1 MNSPFEGLTKSQ
13 VNKLFELLGVHIY
26 KYDKNQELIPTI
38 RNENIIGII
47 ISGCAQIINIE
58 YNGNEILI
66 EELVPNSIFGT
77 NISGTNNEN
86 YQIIA
91 KQDTQ
96 VVIID
101 YNKLLNPKNSK
112 YSYFNIFIK
121 NIFDIINIKF
131 KEKNERIRILEK
143 KQIRDK
149 LLEFFEIEHKKG
161 RLKYIYLPFSFRAL
175 ADYLGVNRSAMFR
188 ELRHLKD
195 EKLIEITD
203 RKITLLYKQQ

>member
-66 EELVPNSIFGT
+66 EELLPNSIFGT

-101 YNKLLNPKNSK
+101 YNKLINPKNSK
-112 YSYFNIFIK
+112 HSYFNIFIR
-121 NIFDIINIKF
+121 NIFDIINTKF
-131 KEKNERIRILEK
+131 KEKNERIRNK
-143 KQIRDK
+143 NYTRW
-149 LLEFFEIEHKKG
+149 
-161 RLKYIYLPFSFRAL
+161 
-175 ADYLGVNRSAMFR
+175 
-188 ELRHLKD
+188 KD
-195 EKLIEITD
+195 NK
-203 RKITLLYKQQ
+203 

>member
-1 MNSPFEGLTKSQ
+1 MIIMNSPFEGLTKSQ

-66 EELVPNSIFGT
+66 EELLPNSIFGT

-101 YNKLLNPKNSK
+101 YNKLINPKNSK
-112 YSYFNIFIK
+112 HSYFNIFIR
-121 NIFDIINIKF
+121 NTTF
-131 KEKNERIRILEK
+131 
-143 KQIRDK
+143 
-149 LLEFFEIEHKKG
+149 
-161 RLKYIYLPFSFRAL
+161 
-175 ADYLGVNRSAMFR
+175 
-188 ELRHLKD
+188 
-195 EKLIEITD
+195 
-203 RKITLLYKQQ
+203 

>member
-66 EELVPNSIFGT
+66 EDLLPNSVFGT

-101 YNKLLNPKNSK
+101 YNKLINPKNSK
-112 YSYFNIFIK
+112 HSYFNIFIR

-143 KQIRDK
+143 NK
-149 LLEFFEIEHKKG
+149 
-161 RLKYIYLPFSFRAL
+161 
-175 ADYLGVNRSAMFR
+175 
-188 ELRHLKD
+188 
-195 EKLIEITD
+195 
-203 RKITLLYKQQ
+203 